1 MEFPL
6 LIRVNP
12 YNSSPPIDSPYR
24 TAISGAVLKLQEE
37 GKLHILKTRWWKEK
51 RGGGS
56 CRVIRIWHII
66 RPFISSPDRQRDKKD
81 IQCSSSACLAFAFLS
96 FTGRNL
102 QVEFHGERVGTGQC
116 GRRIRGV
123 DGWNGRCLCDR
134 SLRVCVEVTESGGG
148 GEGEWNLG
156 FKRGEEKGILWN
168 SCLLELAFV
177 SSRFLIVF
185 SFLPS
190 RTTENPKLGPTKRR
204 SERGLLHWT
213 DEE

>member
-1 MEFPL
+1 M
-6 LIRVNP
+6 
-12 YNSSPPIDSPYR
+12 
-24 TAISGAVLKLQEE
+24 
-37 GKLHILKTRWWKEK
+37 
-51 RGGGS
+51 
-56 CRVIRIWHII
+56 
-66 RPFISSPDRQRDKKD
+66 
-81 IQCSSSACLAFAFLS
+81 
-96 FTGRNL
+96 
-102 QVEFHGERVGTGQC
+102 
-116 GRRIRGV
+116 
-123 DGWNGRCLCDR
+123 
-134 SLRVCVEVTESGGG
+134 EVTESGGG

-168 SCLLELAFV
+168 SCPLELAFV